1 MSTFSPNKHIEL
13 VAHNGAVDTWDAPTN
28 ANWGLVDTALGS
40 SVTLNATG
48 LNGAQTLA
56 TASYQA
62 LTIIIGGVP
71 TGAITYGVPAG
82 VGGFWIFINTTTGGQ
97 TVGIASAAGGPTI
110 VVAAGANTIV
120 SCDGSA
126 TGMRLGV
133 NVPPAAA
140 GSTTQVQYNSG
151 GTLAGSANLVFDGTT
166 LSTTALS
173 VGGNTTLGNS
183 AGNNLQLIGATVS
196 IPNGLNIGSNNLFL
210 NGTQAAIGTATP
222 FAGAAFTVAG
232 NIKIT
237 TGGLIFSDATQ
248 LLSASSL
255 GAAGAAGNV
264 QFNNG
269 SSGFAA
275 DSAYTY
281 NSGTHTL
288 SLNNLTLGTPL
299 PQASGGTGLATLTG
313 TTGTATGKLVLD
325 TSPTL
330 VGVPL
335 APTATP
341 RTNTQQLATTA
352 YADANLIQITTVPVT
367 STGTFTGTYPTT
379 TGAAPTSAGGV
390 ALTPFATSF
399 TPKNASSVIE
409 IDVLVK
415 GTNVGSSDQFV
426 VALFNG
432 TTLVDFTTAF
442 VFAGTGQQQ
451 QFNMTTWLIAPGTSA
466 LALTVRIGSN
476 SGTSFLLNEANN
488 GAGGTPQAGWISWL
502 VVKEILPRP

>member
-1 MSTFSPNKHIEL
+1 MSTFTPNKNLEL
-13 VAHNGAVDTWDAPTN
+13 VAHNGDVDGWDAPTN

-140 GSTTQVQYNSG
+140 GSNTQVQYNSG

-183 AGNNLQLIGATVS
+183 AGNNLQLIGVTVS

-222 FAGAAFTVAG
+222 FAGAALTVAG
-232 NIKIT
+232 SIKIT

-255 GAAGAAGNV
+255 GAAGVAGNV

-269 SSGFAA
+269 LSGFAA

-288 SLNNLTLGTPL
+288 SLNSLTLGTPL

-313 TTGTATGKLVLD
+313 TTGTSTGKLVLD

-335 APTATP
+335 APTAASL
-341 RTNTQQLATTA
+341 TNSTQLATTA
-352 YADANLIQITTVPVT
+352 YADNNLIQIVKTPVT
-367 STGTFTGTYPTT
+367 STGSFAGTYSTT
-379 TGAAPTSAGGV
+379 TGAAPTTGGGTP
-390 ALTPFATSF
+390 LTPFAMSF
-399 TPKNASSVIE
+399 TSKSASSILEIE
-409 IDVLVK
+409 VLVK
-415 GTNVGSSDQFV
+415 GTNGGSADQFI

-432 TTLVDFTTAF
+432 STLVDLDTDFANAG
-442 VFAGTGQQQ
+442 AGTLTS
-451 QFNMTTWLIAPGTSA
+451 FKLLTWLNSPGTSA
-466 LALTVRIGSN
+466 LAFTVRLGSN
-476 SGTSFLLNEANN
+476 SGQPFLLNETNN
-488 GAGGTPQAGWISWL
+488 GSGGTQQLGMISWITI
-502 VVKEILPRP
+502 KEILPHP